1 MAACFEIILLLWN
14 CTIVIFLKLKKEA
27 WQPVSG
33 KLNHSL
39 CQFFE
44 TSMFSS
50 LRIEKDGGLRK
61 WRSSV
66 FGVSA
71 VLSDMEINLEFFA
84 KVKAIKLHCCLGSG
98 FISDRNDIAST
109 WIGGNKITRKIRW
122 FFKLSSFG
130 LLAGRLPHLS
140 VCLTYQPPS
149 SSVAVFKHQE
159 KYWKSMC

>member
-1 MAACFEIILLLWN
+1 MAACSENTLLLWN
-14 CTIVIFLKLKKEA
+14 CTIVIFWNWIWI

-33 KLNHSL
+33 QLDHSL
-39 CQFFE
+39 CQ
-44 TSMFSS
+44 SMFCQFFDN
-50 LRIEKDGGLRK
+50 LQDIQAQFFQNLKKDGGLRK

-109 WIGGNKITRKIRW
+109 WIGGNKITRKSGD
-122 FFKLSSFG
+122 FSKVTSFA
-130 LLAGRLPHLS
+130 LLAGRLPHLG
-140 VCLTYQPPS
+140 VCLT
-149 SSVAVFKHQE
+149 
-159 KYWKSMC
+159 

>member
-1 MAACFEIILLLWN
+1 MSKIFILKKLFCSGSMLWN
-14 CTIVIFLKLKKEA
+14 YLIAVKLYNCNFLKLKKEA

-33 KLNHSL
+33 QLDHSL
-39 CQFFE
+39 CQ
-44 TSMFSS
+44 SMFCQFFDS
-50 LRIEKDGGLRK
+50 LQDIQAQFFKNLKKDGGLRK

-109 WIGGNKITRKIRW
+109 WIGGNKITREKTVIFQIVQFWIVSR
-122 FFKLSSFG
+122 S
-130 LLAGRLPHLS
+130 A
-140 VCLTYQPPS
+140 PPP
-149 SSVAVFKHQE
+149 
-159 KYWKSMC
+159 